1 LGATTIERAEAVVDA
16 AEEEPEEYGYLSQF
30 AVISDGKTSDIQAA
44 RGLSY
49 TPGTMLVFNRGYQ
62 HFRWWLELSRQ
73 KVFFVTR
80 LKDNAEYGIVE
91 QRPSLYGL

>member
-1 LGATTIERAEAVVDA
+1 
-16 AEEEPEEYGYLSQF
+16 
-30 AVISDGKTSDIQAA
+30 
-44 RGLSY
+44 
-49 TPGTMLVFNRGYQ
+49 MLVFNRGYQ